1 MKQFL
6 SKKTNQLLGIDIGS
20 RYIKAVLLSQKG
32 KRYQLDALACEPIF
46 GDVFQE
52 REIKDFDAVNH
63 SLKKLKK
70 SLNINTKNAVL
81 AVSGSTVL
89 TKIIDMEAG
98 LSDIDLEAQIEVE
111 ADSLIPYPINE
122 VYIDFEE
129 LGASQRKKGR
139 ADILLSVAHK
149 NIIENRTLL
158 SREAEFDVK
167 VMDIEGYALG
177 NAMLQFGSF
186 DPNDTV
192 FCLNIGAAQLQ
203 MTVIN
208 NGHVV
213 MSRELPFGTDNLA
226 NEIAMSFALNKN
238 DAIKGLVSGD
248 LPDTW
253 RDLLYPQFLTAL
265 QMQINRILQLYVT
278 TYNVELPKSIY
289 ICGGAPYLQ
298 GLVEDLAM
306 DMQMDIQLFD
316 PLKEMDV
323 AKGVD
328 TEKFSGAQFVIAAGL
343 AWRSFSACH
352 I

>member
-6 SKKTNQLLGIDIGS
+6 SKKKNQLLGVDIGS
-20 RYIKAVLLSQKG
+20 RYVKAVLLSQKG
-32 KRYQLDALACEPIF
+32 KQYQLDAVACEPIF

-63 SLKKLKK
+63 TLKKLKK
-70 SLNINTKNAVL
+70 SLNVGIKNAVL

-89 TKIIDMEAG
+89 TKIIDMESG

-129 LGASQRKKGR
+129 LGESQRKKGR
-139 ADILLSVAHK
+139 ADVLLSVAHK

-158 SREAEFDVK
+158 SREAEYDVK

-177 NAMLQFGSF
+177 NAMLQFGDF
-186 DPNDTV
+186 DPADTV

-203 MTVIN
+203 MTVIQ
-208 NGHVV
+208 NGNVV

-253 RDLLYPQFLTAL
+253 RELLYPQFLTAL
-265 QMQINRILQLYVT
+265 QMQMNRILQLYVT
-278 TYNVELPKSIY
+278 TYNVEQPKSIY
-289 ICGGAPYLQ
+289 ICGGAAYLE
-298 GLVEDLAM
+298 GLVSDLSM
-306 DMQMDIQLFD
+306 DMQMDIQIFD
-316 PLKEMDV
+316 PLSRMEIAQGLDIT
-323 AKGVD
+323 D
-328 TEKFSGAQFVIAAGL
+328 LSGAQYVIAAGL

>member
-1 MKQFL
+1 MNKLFNN
-6 SKKTNQLLGIDIGS
+6 KTNQLIGIDIGS
-20 RYIKAVLLSQKG
+20 RYVKAVLLSQKG
-32 KRYQLDALACEPIF
+32 KQYRLDAIACEPIF

-63 SLKKLKK
+63 TLRKLKK
-70 SLNINTKNAVL
+70 SLQTNVKNAVF

-89 TKIIDMEAG
+89 TKTIDMEQG
-98 LSDIDLEAQIEVE
+98 LSDIDLEAQIEIE

-129 LGASQRKKGR
+129 LGVSATKKGR
-139 ADILLSVAHK
+139 SDVLLSVAHK

-158 SREAEFDVK
+158 SREAEYDVK

-177 NAMLQFGSF
+177 NAMLHFAGF
-186 DPNDTV
+186 DANETT

-203 MTVIN
+203 MTVVA
-208 NGHVV
+208 NGQVI

-226 NEIAMSFALNKN
+226 SEIAMSFGINKG

-253 RDLLYPQFLTAL
+253 RDLIYPQFLSSL
-265 QMQINRILQLYVT
+265 QMQMNRILQLYANT
-278 TYNVELPKSIY
+278 CNTELPKQIY
-289 ICGGAPYLQ
+289 VCGGAIHLK
-298 GLVEDLAM
+298 GLVDDLAM
-306 DMQMDIQLFD
+306 DMQIDIQIFD
-316 PLKEMDV
+316 PLSVFEV
-323 AKGVD
+323 SKGID
-328 TEKFSGAQFVIAAGL
+328 ISELQGAQFAIATGL
-343 AWRSFSACH
+343 AWRSFSTCH